1 MNTMRRLCASLRIV
15 GQAPLFALPVLEG
28 AVPRGDEGAALEL
41 DRIELEVALEMATAS
56 SVAVAMKLSQ
66 AAIVADGYTSVDV
79 AVPEPEGRHMYTR
92 KNVEDRLVNLPY
104 RILD

>member
-66 AAIVADGYTSVDV
+66 AAMVALGMVDV
-79 AVPEPEGRHMYTR
+79 PSVFAEP
-92 KNVEDRLVNLPY
+92 
-104 RILD
+104 